1 MELKKTLLMPKGKFQ
16 MRANLAIN
24 EPVRLKNWEKMKLY
38 ELMLD
43 SRAGQ
48 EEFYLHDG
56 PPYANG
62 DIHTGHAL
70 NKIIKDI
77 INRYKVLKG
86 YHVKYV
92 PGWDTHGLPI
102 ENAVTKLGVDRK
114 NIPVSEFRKACM
126 KYAYKQVERQKKG
139 FQRLGV
145 VGDFDHPYITMVKE
159 YEADEVTIF
168 ADMALKGYIYKGL
181 KPVCWS
187 PSSECALAEAEI
199 EYHDVKATT
208 IYVKMDVCKGNDIVS
223 TDDSFVIWT
232 TTPWTI
238 PADTAV
244 CLNPDMEYGLYST
257 NRGNLV
263 FLKELKDKL
272 VEELHL
278 EKCDLVKSFKGKD
291 VEYVQVRHPLY
302 EDKTSLVICGDHVT
316 SDAGTG
322 CVHTAGGHGIDD
334 YKVCLKYNIPPFCPV
349 DEKGNMTKDAGPI
362 LQGMFYEDANTK
374 VVELLNESGHLLA
387 QKEIVHSYPHDWRT
401 NKPTI
406 FRATPQWFCSISKF
420 KNEMLEEVK
429 NVQYKPSWGQVRL
442 QKMVEGREDW
452 CISRQRAWGVPLPI
466 IYNEDGSP
474 IIEKEV
480 FDHIIKLIRENGSNI
495 WFEKEAK
502 DLLPEGYKNEKSPNG
517 KFTKEK
523 DIMDVWFDSGSSWLA
538 SQISYNSKY
547 PADLI
552 FEGTDQYRG
561 WYNSS
566 LTLAVASGHKAPYKM
581 ILTHGFIVDQ
591 NGEKFSK
598 SKGNGIS
605 PEQICSTY
613 GADILR
619 LWAAS
624 IDFTMAEIKL
634 SNDLIKVVSEQYRK
648 IRNTF
653 KFMLANLYDNDEE
666 LFDLNKPFEYSNLD
680 KLMLAKFDQLL
691 AKIDKEYADYDLLG
705 VTSLVENFLIND
717 LSAFYLDLNK
727 DILYCESKDSL
738 QRKGVQ
744 HVINH
749 ICKSLAIVLSPIMP
763 FTMDE
768 VNDYLPNK
776 VEKNIAL
783 AYYPEYSVDENK
795 IKLYDTFLLI
805 RQNVLKQLEI
815 SRNNKVIE
823 SNLQGEVTYITSNK
837 DELDCIKYLGEDN
850 IPTILMIAKFEAKE
864 DSQNKVEVSKTAYE
878 KCDRC
883 WNYKKDIEV
892 DENGNHICSRCKKV
906 IDNE

>member
-16 MRANLAIN
+16 MRANLAQN
-24 EPVRLKNWEKMKLY
+24 EPLRLKNWEKMKLY
-38 ELMLD
+38 EMMLD

-102 ENAVTKLGVDRK
+102 ENAVTKMGVDRK

-126 KYAYKQVERQKKG
+126 KYAFKQVDRQKKG

-159 YEADEVTIF
+159 YEADEVRIF

-208 IYVKMDVCKGNDIVS
+208 IYVKMDVCEPNSIVS
-223 TDDSFVIWT
+223 TNDSFVIWT

-244 CLNPDMEYGLYST
+244 CLNPDMEYGLFKT
-257 NRGNLV
+257 NKGNLV
-263 FLKELKDKL
+263 FLKELKEKL
-272 VEELHL
+272 VTELGL
-278 EKCDLVKSFKGKD
+278 SECELIKTFKGKQ
-291 VEYVQVRHPLY
+291 VEYVKVRHPLY
-302 EDKTSLVICGDHVT
+302 EDKTSLVIVGDHVT

-322 CVHTAGGHGIDD
+322 CVHTAGGHGVDD
-334 YKVCLKYNIPPFCPV
+334 YKVCCKYKIPPFCPV
-349 DEKGNMTKDAGPI
+349 DEKGNMTKEAGSR
-362 LQGMFYEDANTK
+362 LENMFYEDANK
-374 VVELLNESGHLLA
+374 EVVVMLKESGHLLGE
-387 QKEIVHSYPHDWRT
+387 KEITHSYPHDWRT

-420 KNEMLEEVK
+420 RDQMLEEVK

-442 QKMVEGREDW
+442 QKMIEGRDDW

-480 FDHIIKLIRENGSNI
+480 FDHIVKLIRENGSNI
-495 WFEKEAK
+495 WFEKDAK
-502 DLLPEGYKNEKSPNG
+502 DLLPLGYKNEKSPNG

-538 SQISYNSKY
+538 SEISYGSKY

-566 LTLAVASGHKAPYKM
+566 LTLAVATGHKSPYKK

-605 PEQICSTY
+605 PEQICNTY

-653 KFMLANLYDNDEE
+653 KFMLANLYDDEDN
-666 LFDLNKPFEYSNLD
+666 LFDLNKPFKYSTLD
-680 KLMLAKFDQLL
+680 TLILAKFDQLL
-691 AKIDKEYADYDLLG
+691 AKVDKEYEDFDLLG
-705 VTSLVENFLIND
+705 VTSLVENFMIND
-717 LSAFYLDLNK
+717 LSAFYLDLSK
-727 DILYCESKDSL
+727 DILYCEEKDSL
-738 QRKGVQ
+738 TRKGVQ
-744 HVINH
+744 HVIEH

-776 VEKNIAL
+776 VESNIAL
-783 AYYPEYSVDENK
+783 AYFPSYTLDEEK
-795 IKLYDTFLLI
+795 IKLYDAFTLV
-805 RQNVLKQLEI
+805 RQNTLRQLEI
-815 SRNNKVIE
+815 SRNNGVIE
-823 SNLQGEVTYITSNK
+823 LNSQAEVNYITNS
-837 DELDCIKYLGEDN
+837 ELEINAIKYLDKEN
-850 IPTILMIAKFEAKE
+850 IPTYLMIAKFNASKG
-864 DSQNKVEVSKTAYE
+864 DKLQIEVSKTNYE

-883 WNYKKDIEV
+883 WNYKADISL
-892 DENGNHICSRCKKV
+892 DSENQHICCRCKKV
-906 IDNE
+906 IDHE

>member
-16 MRANLAIN
+16 MRANLAQN
-24 EPVRLKNWEKMKLY
+24 EPLRLKNWEKMKLY
-38 ELMLD
+38 EMMLD

-126 KYAYKQVERQKKG
+126 KYAFKQVDRQKKG

-159 YEADEVTIF
+159 YEANEVQIF

-199 EYHDVKATT
+199 EYHDVTATT
-208 IYVKMDVCKGNDIVS
+208 IYVKMDVCKPNNIVS
-223 TDDSFVIWT
+223 TNDSFVIWT

-244 CLNPDMEYGLYST
+244 CLNPDMEYGLFKT
-257 NRGNLV
+257 NKGNLV

-272 VEELHL
+272 ITELGL
-278 EKCDLVKSFKGKD
+278 SECELIKTFKGKE
-291 VEYVQVRHPLY
+291 VEYVEVRHPLY
-302 EDKTSLVICGDHVT
+302 EDKTSLVIVGDHVT

-322 CVHTAGGHGIDD
+322 CVHTAGGHGVDD
-334 YKVCLKYNIPPFCPV
+334 YKVCYKYKIPPFCPV
-349 DEKGNMTKDAGPI
+349 DEKGNMTKEAGPR
-362 LQGMFYEDANTK
+362 LENMFYEVANK
-374 VVELLNESGHLLA
+374 EVVVMLKESNHLLGE
-387 QKEIVHSYPHDWRT
+387 KEIVHSYPHDWRT

-420 KNEMLEEVK
+420 RDQMLEEVK

-442 QKMVEGREDW
+442 QKMIEGRDDW

-480 FDHIIKLIRENGSNI
+480 FDYIIKLIRENGSNI

-538 SQISYNSKY
+538 SEISYGSKY
-547 PADLI
+547 PADLV

-566 LTLAVASGHKAPYKM
+566 LTLAVATGHKSPYKK

-605 PEQICSTY
+605 PEQICNTY

-619 LWAAS
+619 LWASS

-653 KFMLANLYDNDEE
+653 KFMLANLYDDEDN
-666 LFDLNKPFEYSNLD
+666 LFDLNKPYEYSPLD
-680 KLMLAKFDQLL
+680 TLILAKFDQLL
-691 AKIDKEYADYDLLG
+691 SKVDKEYEDYDLLG
-705 VTSLVENFLIND
+705 VTSLVENFMIND
-717 LSAFYLDLNK
+717 LSAFYLDLSK
-727 DILYCESKDSL
+727 DTLYCEDKDSL
-738 QRKGVQ
+738 ARKGVQ
-744 HVINH
+744 HVIEH

-768 VNDYLPNK
+768 VNDYLPSKIEN
-776 VEKNIAL
+776 NIAL
-783 AYYPEYSVDENK
+783 ANFPSYSIDEDK
-795 IKLYDTFLLI
+795 IKLYDSFTLI
-805 RQNVLKQLEI
+805 RQNTLRQLEI
-815 SRNNKVIE
+815 SRNNGVIE
-823 SNLQGEVTYITSNK
+823 SNSQAEVKYFTNSEAEINA
-837 DELDCIKYLGEDN
+837 IKFLKEEN
-850 IPTILMIAKFEAKE
+850 IPTYLMIAKFNASSSDKL
-864 DSQNKVEVSKTAYE
+864 SIEVSKTSFE

-883 WNYKKDIEV
+883 WNYKHDIITDNE
-892 DENGNHICSRCKKV
+892 GQHICCRCKKV
-906 IDNE
+906 IDHE

>member
-16 MRANLAIN
+16 MRANLAQN
-24 EPVRLKNWEKMKLY
+24 EPLRLKNWEKMKLY
-38 ELMLD
+38 EMMLD

-102 ENAVTKLGVDRK
+102 ENAVTKMGVDRK

-126 KYAYKQVERQKKG
+126 KYAFKQVDRQKKG

-159 YEADEVTIF
+159 YEADEVRIF

-199 EYHDVKATT
+199 EYHDVIATT
-208 IYVKMDVCKGNDIVS
+208 IYVKMDVCEPNAIVS
-223 TDDSFVIWT
+223 TNDSFVIWT

-244 CLNPDMEYGLYST
+244 CLNPDMEYGLFKT
-257 NRGNLV
+257 NKGNLV
-263 FLKELKDKL
+263 FLKELKEKL
-272 VEELHL
+272 VTELGL
-278 EKCDLVKSFKGKD
+278 SECELIKTFKGKE
-291 VEYVQVRHPLY
+291 VEYVKVKHPLY
-302 EDKTSLVICGDHVT
+302 DNKTSLVIVGDHVT

-322 CVHTAGGHGIDD
+322 CVHTAGGHGVDD
-334 YKVCLKYNIPPFCPV
+334 YKVCCKYKIPPFCPV
-349 DEKGNMTKDAGPI
+349 DEKGNMTKDAGPR
-362 LQGMFYEDANTK
+362 LENMFYEDANK
-374 VVELLNESGHLLA
+374 EVVVMLKESGHLLGE
-387 QKEIVHSYPHDWRT
+387 KEITHSYPHDWRT

-420 KNEMLEEVK
+420 RDQMLEEVK
-429 NVQYKPSWGQVRL
+429 KVQYKPSWGQVRL
-442 QKMVEGREDW
+442 QKMIEGRDDW

-480 FDHIIKLIRENGSNI
+480 FDHIVKLIKENGSNI
-495 WFEKEAK
+495 WFEKDAK
-502 DLLPEGYKNEKSPNG
+502 DLLPEGYKNEKSPNC

-538 SQISYNSKY
+538 SEISYGSKY

-566 LTLAVASGHKAPYKM
+566 LTLAVATGHKSPYKK

-605 PEQICSTY
+605 PEQICNTY

-653 KFMLANLYDNDEE
+653 KFMLANLYDDEE
-666 LFDLNKPFEYSNLD
+666 NLFDLNKPYQYSTLD
-680 KLMLAKFDQLL
+680 TLILAKFDQLL
-691 AKIDKEYADYDLLG
+691 AKVDKEYEDFDLLG
-705 VTSLVENFLIND
+705 VTSLVENFMIND
-717 LSAFYLDLNK
+717 LSAFYLDLSK
-727 DILYCESKDSL
+727 DILYCEEKDSL
-738 QRKGVQ
+738 TRKGVQ
-744 HVINH
+744 HVIEH

-768 VNDYLPNK
+768 VNDYLPSK
-776 VEKNIAL
+776 VEHNIAL
-783 AYYPEYSVDENK
+783 ANFPSYSIDEEK
-795 IKLYDTFLLI
+795 IKLYDAFTLV
-805 RQNVLKQLEI
+805 RQNTLRQLEV
-815 SRNNKVIE
+815 SRNNGLIE
-823 SNLQGEVTYITSNK
+823 LNSQADVNYVTNSEVEINAINFLK
-837 DELDCIKYLGEDN
+837 EEN
-850 IPTILMIAKFEAKE
+850 IPTYLMIAKFSASKGDKLQIEV
-864 DSQNKVEVSKTAYE
+864 NKTNYE

-883 WNYKKDIEV
+883 WNYKADISL
-892 DENGNHICSRCKKV
+892 DDQNQHICCRCKKV
-906 IDNE
+906 IDHE

>member
-16 MRANLAIN
+16 MRANLAQN
-24 EPVRLKNWEKMKLY
+24 EPLRLKNWEKMKLY
-38 ELMLD
+38 EMMLD

-126 KYAYKQVERQKKG
+126 KYAFKQVDRQKKG

-159 YEADEVTIF
+159 YEANEVQIF

-199 EYHDVKATT
+199 EYHDVTATT
-208 IYVKMDVCKGNDIVS
+208 IYVKMDVCKPNNIVS
-223 TDDSFVIWT
+223 TNDSFVIWT

-244 CLNPDMEYGLYST
+244 CLNPDMEYGLFKT
-257 NRGNLV
+257 NKGNLV

-272 VEELHL
+272 VTELGL
-278 EKCDLVKSFKGKD
+278 SECELIKTFKGKE
-291 VEYVQVRHPLY
+291 VEYVEVRHPLY
-302 EDKTSLVICGDHVT
+302 EDKTSLVIVGDHVT

-322 CVHTAGGHGIDD
+322 CVHTAGGHGVDD
-334 YKVCLKYNIPPFCPV
+334 YKVCCKYKIPPFCPV
-349 DEKGNMTKDAGPI
+349 DEKGNMTKEAGPR
-362 LQGMFYEDANTK
+362 LENMFYEDANK
-374 VVELLNESGHLLA
+374 EVVVMLKESNHLLGE
-387 QKEIVHSYPHDWRT
+387 KEIVHSYPHDWRT

-420 KNEMLEEVK
+420 RDQMLEEVK

-442 QKMVEGREDW
+442 QKMIEGRDDW

-480 FDHIIKLIRENGSNI
+480 FDYIIKLIRENGSNI

-538 SQISYNSKY
+538 SEISYGSKY
-547 PADLI
+547 PADLV

-566 LTLAVASGHKAPYKM
+566 LTLAVATGHKSPYKK

-605 PEQICSTY
+605 PEQICNTY

-619 LWAAS
+619 LWASS

-653 KFMLANLYDNDEE
+653 KFMLANLYDDEDN
-666 LFDLNKPFEYSNLD
+666 LFDLNKPYEYSPLD
-680 KLMLAKFDQLL
+680 TLILAKFDQLL
-691 AKIDKEYADYDLLG
+691 SKVDKEYEDYDLLG
-705 VTSLVENFLIND
+705 VTSLVENFMIND
-717 LSAFYLDLNK
+717 LSAFYLDLSK
-727 DILYCESKDSL
+727 DTLYCEDKDSL
-738 QRKGVQ
+738 ARKGVQ
-744 HVINH
+744 HVIEH

-768 VNDYLPNK
+768 VNDYLPSKIEN
-776 VEKNIAL
+776 NIAL
-783 AYYPEYSVDENK
+783 ANFPSYSIDEDK
-795 IKLYDTFLLI
+795 IKLYDSFTLI
-805 RQNVLKQLEI
+805 RQNTLRQLEI
-815 SRNNKVIE
+815 SRNNGVIE
-823 SNLQGEVTYITSNK
+823 SNSQAEVKYFTNSEAEINA
-837 DELDCIKYLGEDN
+837 IKFLKEEN
-850 IPTILMIAKFEAKE
+850 IPTYLMIAKFNASSSDKL
-864 DSQNKVEVSKTAYE
+864 SIEVSKTSFE

-883 WNYKKDIEV
+883 WNYKHDIITDNE
-892 DENGNHICSRCKKV
+892 GQHICCRCKKV
-906 IDNE
+906 IDHE